1 MMVLERLLN
10 ALPVVMSGFW
20 GRSQLMEPFTG
31 VMACYIFGLAYQAGQ
46 AFMYPPVQQEEREDE

>member
-1 MMVLERLLN
+1 
-10 ALPVVMSGFW
+10 
-20 GRSQLMEPFTG
+20 MEPFTG